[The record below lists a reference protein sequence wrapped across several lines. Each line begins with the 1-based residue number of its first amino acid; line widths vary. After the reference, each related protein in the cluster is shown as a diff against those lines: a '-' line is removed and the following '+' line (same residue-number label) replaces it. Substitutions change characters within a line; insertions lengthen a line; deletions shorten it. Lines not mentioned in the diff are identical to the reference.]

1 MSALFWALGDARLNQ
16 TVPGLPLIE
25 LAIEWV
31 TDTISI
37 KIQNAE
43 KFSRTLPSLNATK
56 TLWRGEWISQGP
68 ARKTRTQV
76 FSTEGDEGRELITAR
91 GRVEMPSRER

>member
-1 MSALFWALGDARLNQ
+1 MSALFWALGDARRNQ
-16 TVPGLPLIE
+16 TVPGLPLID
-25 LAIEWV
+25 LAIECV
-31 TDTISI
+31 LGTLSI
-37 KIQNAE
+37 KIQNAD

-76 FSTEGDEGRELITAR
+76 FSTEGDECRELITAR
-91 GRVEMPSRER
+91 GRVEMPSKEQ